1 MIIATIPAHDE
12 AKFLESAVRTLMQ
25 ETLALGD
32 DYRIVIAEDGS
43 TDGSN
48 EIAERLARNN
58 PRIIHVH
65 ADRKLGRGLALKNA
79 WKKVNGDIY
88 AFVDCDLAT
97 DMKYYPQLIG
107 AIRNGCDLA
116 TGSRYMSGAIV
127 QRPALRGL
135 VSRTY
140 NMLIRAVF
148 RTHVNDHQLG
158 FKAFSS
164 KVVGDVLSRCNSADW
179 FWDTEI
185 IVRSVRE
192 GYKLAEFP
200 VEWIEKRGTR
210 TPLKRLTKDIYIHG
224 KGFLKLCAEM
234 ANGDTQN
241 RENRGN

>member
-1 MIIATIPAHDE
+1 M
-12 AKFLESAVRTLMQ
+12 RTLLQ
-25 ETLALGD
+25 ETIALGD

-107 AIRNGCDLA
+107 AIRNGYDLA
-116 TGSRYMSGAIV
+116 TGSRYMRGAIV
-127 QRPALRGL
+127 QRPALRRL
-135 VSRTY
+135 VSKMY
-140 NMLIRAVF
+140 NLLIRAVF
-148 RTHVNDHQLG
+148 RTNVHDHQLG

-164 KVVGDVLSRCNSADW
+164 RVVGDVLSRCNSADW

-185 IVRSVRE
+185 IVRGMRE

-200 VEWIEKRGTR
+200 VEWVERRGTR

-224 KGFLKLCAEM
+224 KGFLKLWAQM
-234 ANGDTQN
+234 VNGDTLEPERTEETGKQKP
-241 RENRGN
+241 

>member
-1 MIIATIPAHDE
+1 LIVATIPAHNE
-12 AKFLESAVRTLMQ
+12 AKFLERAVRTVLQ
-25 ETLALGD
+25 ETVALGD
-32 DYRIVIAEDGS
+32 DYCIVIAEDGS
-43 TDGSN
+43 SDGSD

-58 PRIIHVH
+58 PQIIHIH
-65 ADRKLGRGLALKNA
+65 ADKKLGRGLALKNA
-79 WKKVNGDIY
+79 WKKVNGNIY

-107 AIRNGCDLA
+107 AIRNGIDLA

-135 VSRTY
+135 VSKMY
-140 NMLIRAVF
+140 NLLIRAVF
-148 RTHVNDHQLG
+148 RTHVHDHQLG

-164 KVVGDVLSRCNSADW
+164 RVVGDLLSRCSSADW

-210 TPLKRLTKDIYIHG
+210 TPLDRLTKDIYIHG
-224 KGFLKLCAEM
+224 KGFLKLCAQM
-234 ANGDTQN
+234 VNGDS
-241 RENRGN
+241 